1 MQQQELIRLLARL
14 RQLPKE
20 TEWVEFKA
28 NRAVHQEIGEYISA
42 LSNSARLCSEQAGY
56 LIFGVDDESHDV
68 LGTAFDPRKVKEG
81 NEELEN
87 WLTHLLNPRIDFKIH
102 TVTVE
107 GKHVVIIKIDP
118 AGDIPVKFR
127 GTACIRV
134 GSYKKKLDDHPEKAR
149 KIWTTKPGYD
159 WTAQICEGATLEH
172 FDPEAVLKAR
182 AEYKKRKG
190 NAAEVDQWD
199 DRTFLN
205 KAKITVEGKVTRAAI
220 LLLGKSEATHFL
232 SPSPAQISWFLRDE
246 HNNPRDFEHFGPPFI
261 LTVDKVLAKIRN
273 LNMRFLP
280 PGTLFPQ
287 ETTQYD
293 PAVIREALHNC
304 IAHQDYELHSRINVV
319 ERTDEVLFENAG
331 NFIPGSVE
339 AVIQQDAPPK
349 LYRNPFLAQAMVNLR
364 MIETEGG
371 GIKEMFKIQRE
382 RCFPLPTFEL
392 DKSDEVRVRITGKI
406 LDENYTRI
414 LMTKTDLELST
425 VMMLDK
431 VQKKREISKEEHRL
445 LKQARLV
452 EGRYPRLFVSSG
464 IAAITG
470 EQAEYIKYRSFDKQ
484 YYKDLVKKFL
494 KEYKQATR
502 KEIENLLFEK
512 LPKIL
517 DSKQKTKKISNILNE
532 MASKDADIKNAGTRK
547 APRWVLSKDN

>member
-1 MQQQELIRLLARL
+1 MKQQELTHLLNRL
-14 RQLPKE
+14 RQLSKE
-20 TEWVEFKA
+20 TEWVEFKS

-42 LSNSARLCSEQAGY
+42 LSNSSRLCSEQSGY

-68 LGTAFDPRKVKEG
+68 IGTSFDPRKAKEG

-87 WLTHLLNPRIDFKIH
+87 WLSHLLNPRIDFKIH

-107 GKHVVIIKIDP
+107 GKHVVIFRIDP
-118 AGDIPVKFR
+118 AGNIPVKFR
-127 GTACIRV
+127 GTAYVRV

-149 KIWTTKPGYD
+149 KIWSAKPGHD
-159 WTAQICEGATLEH
+159 WTAEICEGATLGH
-172 FDPEAVLKAR
+172 LDLEAVAKAR
-182 AEYKKRKG
+182 NEFKKRRG
-190 NAAEVDQWD
+190 NVAEVDGWD
-199 DRTFLN
+199 DGTFLN

-220 LLLGKSEATHFL
+220 LLLGKSEASHFL

-280 PGTLFPQ
+280 PSTLFPQ

-293 PAVIREALHNC
+293 PTVIREALHNC
-304 IAHQDYELHSRINVV
+304 IAHQDYELCSRINVV
-319 ERTDEVLFENAG
+319 ERTDEILFENAG
-331 NFIPGSVE
+331 SFIPGSIE

-392 DKSDEVRVRITGKI
+392 DKPNEVRVRIVGKI

-414 LMTKTDLELST
+414 LMTKTDLELSAVIMLLGITEMVPKRIT
-425 VMMLDK
+425 V
-431 VQKKREISKEEHRL
+431 VPE
-445 LKQARLV
+445 
-452 EGRYPRLFVSSG
+452 
-464 IAAITG
+464 
-470 EQAEYIKYRSFDKQ
+470 
-484 YYKDLVKKFL
+484 
-494 KEYKQATR
+494 
-502 KEIENLLFEK
+502 
-512 LPKIL
+512 
-517 DSKQKTKKISNILNE
+517 
-532 MASKDADIKNAGTRK
+532 
-547 APRWVLSKDN
+547 